1 MALMSLTIPDSVLKS
16 AGLNEREGQIEIACR
31 LFDSGTLTKA
41 AATKWLG
48 MSRSE
53 FEEELFKRSIPLYRL
68 TEEDLKQDLETLR
81 RLGK

>member
-1 MALMSLTIPDSVLKS
+1 MSLTIPDSVLKS

-31 LFDSGTLTKA
+31 LFDSGTLTKSA
-41 AATKWLG
+41 AAKWLG
-48 MSRSE
+48 MNRSE
-53 FEEELFKRSIPLYRL
+53 FEEELFKRNIPLYRL